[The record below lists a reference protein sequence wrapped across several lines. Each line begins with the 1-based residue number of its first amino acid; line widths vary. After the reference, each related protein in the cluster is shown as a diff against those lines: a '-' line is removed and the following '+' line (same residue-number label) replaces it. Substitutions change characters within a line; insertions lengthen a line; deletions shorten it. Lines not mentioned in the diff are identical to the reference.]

1 MGSIESGVGGRAFAG
16 TIACLFSAEHLH
28 AIEGD
33 YSRMTTVFRPFALAS
48 YGHLSAVGVF
58 SDGFATPAQARPKPR
73 I

>member
-1 MGSIESGVGGRAFAG
+1 MGSIGGGVGGRAYAG
-16 TIACLFSAEHLH
+16 TIACLFSADHLN
-28 AIEGD
+28 AIEAD

-48 YGHLSAVGVF
+48 YGHSSAVGVL